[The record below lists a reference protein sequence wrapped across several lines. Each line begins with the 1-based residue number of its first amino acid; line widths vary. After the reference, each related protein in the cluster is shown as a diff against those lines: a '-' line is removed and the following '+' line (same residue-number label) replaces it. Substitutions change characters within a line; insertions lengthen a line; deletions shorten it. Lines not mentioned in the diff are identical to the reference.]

1 MKYTDTEIRDLYN
14 SYDEVL
20 YRICVLN
27 TIIRSPESTF
37 GQVNMAKAERE
48 RLIPRKRELEKKVDL
63 VEKLFR
69 LQFTS
74 KTYIQEIL
82 TGSPKFFARET
93 LPFMKESD
101 EYMFNLFKKKP
112 EPKLIHYLSLFWDPK
127 EEIAIFDPFFREAMK
142 QNVTIIGMRF
152 IESDSLIDKRHVITF
167 KALGTYDNLNKL
179 EASIPEMDG
188 MDIFKQND

>member
-20 YRICVLN
+20 DRICVLN

-82 TGSPKFFARET
+82 TGSSKF
-93 LPFMKESD
+93 
-101 EYMFNLFKKKP
+101 
-112 EPKLIHYLSLFWDPK
+112 SLEK
-127 EEIAIFDPFFREAMK
+127 H
-142 QNVTIIGMRF
+142 
-152 IESDSLIDKRHVITF
+152 SL
-167 KALGTYDNLNKL
+167 L
-179 EASIPEMDG
+179 
-188 MDIFKQND
+188 

>member
-20 YRICVLN
+20 DRICVLN

-82 TGSPKFFARET
+82 TGSPKFFARKT

-101 EYMFNLFKKKP
+101 EY
-112 EPKLIHYLSLFWDPK
+112 Y
-127 EEIAIFDPFFREAMK
+127 
-142 QNVTIIGMRF
+142 V
-152 IESDSLIDKRHVITF
+152 
-167 KALGTYDNLNKL
+167 
-179 EASIPEMDG
+179 
-188 MDIFKQND
+188 

>member
-20 YRICVLN
+20 DRICVLN

-82 TGSPKFFARET
+82 TGSPKFFARKT
-93 LPFMKESD
+93 LPFMKE
-101 EYMFNLFKKKP
+101 
-112 EPKLIHYLSLFWDPK
+112 
-127 EEIAIFDPFFREAMK
+127 R
-142 QNVTIIGMRF
+142 
-152 IESDSLIDKRHVITF
+152 
-167 KALGTYDNLNKL
+167 
-179 EASIPEMDG
+179 
-188 MDIFKQND
+188 DIYG

>member
-14 SYDEVL
+14 SYDEVI

-37 GQVNMAKAERE
+37 GQVNLAKAERE

-74 KTYIQEIL
+74 QAYVQEI
-82 TGSPKFFARET
+82 
-93 LPFMKESD
+93 
-101 EYMFNLFKKKP
+101 FNRV
-112 EPKLIHYLSLFWDPK
+112 S
-127 EEIAIFDPFFREAMK
+127 
-142 QNVTIIGMRF
+142 
-152 IESDSLIDKRHVITF
+152 
-167 KALGTYDNLNKL
+167 
-179 EASIPEMDG
+179 
-188 MDIFKQND
+188 

>member
-14 SYDEVL
+14 SYDEVV

-48 RLIPRKRELEKKVDL
+48 RLIPRKRELEKQVNL

-74 KTYIQEIL
+74 QAYVQEIL
-82 TGSPKFFARET
+82 TGSPKIFARKT

>member
-14 SYDEVL
+14 SYDEVV

-27 TIIRSPESTF
+27 TVIRSPESTF

-63 VEKLFR
+63 VEKLFC

-74 KTYIQEIL
+74 QAYVQEIL
-82 TGSPKFFARET
+82 TGSPKFFAIET

-101 EYMFNLFKKKP
+101 FY
-112 EPKLIHYLSLFWDPK
+112 
-127 EEIAIFDPFFREAMK
+127 
-142 QNVTIIGMRF
+142 G
-152 IESDSLIDKRHVITF
+152 
-167 KALGTYDNLNKL
+167 
-179 EASIPEMDG
+179 
-188 MDIFKQND
+188 

>member
-14 SYDEVL
+14 SYDEVI

-37 GQVNMAKAERE
+37 GQVDMAKAERE

-74 KTYIQEIL
+74 QAYVQEIL
-82 TGSPKFFARET
+82 TGSSKF
-93 LPFMKESD
+93 
-101 EYMFNLFKKKP
+101 
-112 EPKLIHYLSLFWDPK
+112 SLEKHF
-127 EEIAIFDPFFREAMK
+127 
-142 QNVTIIGMRF
+142 
-152 IESDSLIDKRHVITF
+152 L
-167 KALGTYDNLNKL
+167 L
-179 EASIPEMDG
+179 
-188 MDIFKQND
+188 

>member
-20 YRICVLN
+20 DRICVLN

-48 RLIPRKRELEKKVDL
+48 RLIPRKKELEKKVDL

-74 KTYIQEIL
+74 KTYIQGIL
-82 TGSPKFFARET
+82 TGSPKF
-93 LPFMKESD
+93 
-101 EYMFNLFKKKP
+101 
-112 EPKLIHYLSLFWDPK
+112 SLEK
-127 EEIAIFDPFFREAMK
+127 H
-142 QNVTIIGMRF
+142 
-152 IESDSLIDKRHVITF
+152 SL
-167 KALGTYDNLNKL
+167 L
-179 EASIPEMDG
+179 
-188 MDIFKQND
+188 

>member
-1 MKYTDTEIRDLYN
+1 MFR
-14 SYDEVL
+14 
-20 YRICVLN
+20 
-27 TIIRSPESTF
+27 RS
-37 GQVNMAKAERE
+37 
-48 RLIPRKRELEKKVDL
+48 
-63 VEKLFR
+63 
-69 LQFTS
+69 
-74 KTYIQEIL
+74 L
-82 TGSPKFFARET
+82 TGSPKIFARKT
-93 LPFMKESD
+93 FSFMKESD

>member
-20 YRICVLN
+20 DRICVLN

-48 RLIPRKRELEKKVDL
+48 RLIPRKRELEKKVNL

-74 KTYIQEIL
+74 QTYVQEIL
-82 TGSPKFFARET
+82 TGSPKIFARET
-93 LPFMKESD
+93 LCFMKESD
-101 EYMFNLFKKKP
+101 YFMVKKYYAYVAPDFIDFFEEKLRSFGDKVKSIERDEVSMNSDGALFYP
-112 EPKLIHYLSLFWDPK
+112 YVIEAEEGIINPKWEVS
-127 EEIAIFDPFFREAMK
+127 
-142 QNVTIIGMRF
+142 
-152 IESDSLIDKRHVITF
+152 
-167 KALGTYDNLNKL
+167 NK
-179 EASIPEMDG
+179 D
-188 MDIFKQND
+188 

>member
-14 SYDEVL
+14 SYDEVV

-48 RLIPRKRELEKKVDL
+48 RLIPRKRELEKEVDL

-74 KTYIQEIL
+74 QAYVQEIL
-82 TGSPKFFARET
+82 TGSPKFFAIET
-93 LPFMKESD
+93 PPFMKESD
-101 EYMFNLFKKKP
+101 IY
-112 EPKLIHYLSLFWDPK
+112 
-127 EEIAIFDPFFREAMK
+127 
-142 QNVTIIGMRF
+142 G
-152 IESDSLIDKRHVITF
+152 
-167 KALGTYDNLNKL
+167 
-179 EASIPEMDG
+179 
-188 MDIFKQND
+188 

>member
-20 YRICVLN
+20 DRICVLN

-48 RLIPRKRELEKKVDL
+48 RLIPRKRKLEKKVDL

-82 TGSPKFFARET
+82 TGSSKF
-93 LPFMKESD
+93 
-101 EYMFNLFKKKP
+101 
-112 EPKLIHYLSLFWDPK
+112 SLEK
-127 EEIAIFDPFFREAMK
+127 H
-142 QNVTIIGMRF
+142 
-152 IESDSLIDKRHVITF
+152 SL
-167 KALGTYDNLNKL
+167 L
-179 EASIPEMDG
+179 
-188 MDIFKQND
+188 

>member
-14 SYDEVL
+14 SYDEVV

-48 RLIPRKRELEKKVDL
+48 RLIPRKRELDKEVNL

-74 KTYIQEIL
+74 LTYIQEIL
-82 TGSPKFFARET
+82 TGSPIFARKT

-101 EYMFNLFKKKP
+101 ALWLRNIMLMW
-112 EPKLIHYLSLFWDPK
+112 LRIL
-127 EEIAIFDPFFREAMK
+127 
-142 QNVTIIGMRF
+142 Q
-152 IESDSLIDKRHVITF
+152 TF
-167 KALGTYDNLNKL
+167 YQ
-179 EASIPEMDG
+179 S
-188 MDIFKQND
+188 QRSS

>member
-20 YRICVLN
+20 DRICVLN

-74 KTYIQEIL
+74 QTYVQEIL
-82 TGSPKFFARET
+82 TGSPKIFARKT
-93 LPFMKESD
+93 APFMK
-101 EYMFNLFKKKP
+101 
-112 EPKLIHYLSLFWDPK
+112 
-127 EEIAIFDPFFREAMK
+127 
-142 QNVTIIGMRF
+142 TIILYIFERR
-152 IESDSLIDKRHVITF
+152 LI
-167 KALGTYDNLNKL
+167 
-179 EASIPEMDG
+179 
-188 MDIFKQND
+188 

>member
-20 YRICVLN
+20 DRIWVLN

-48 RLIPRKRELEKKVDL
+48 RLIPRKRELEKQVDL

-74 KTYIQEIL
+74 QTYVQEIL
-82 TGSPKFFARET
+82 TGSPKIFAR
-93 LPFMKESD
+93 KE
-101 EYMFNLFKKKP
+101 
-112 EPKLIHYLSLFWDPK
+112 LSL
-127 EEIAIFDPFFREAMK
+127 
-142 QNVTIIGMRF
+142 MR
-152 IESDSLIDKRHVITF
+152 
-167 KALGTYDNLNKL
+167 KL
-179 EASIPEMDG
+179 LYFQEDML
-188 MDIFKQND
+188 